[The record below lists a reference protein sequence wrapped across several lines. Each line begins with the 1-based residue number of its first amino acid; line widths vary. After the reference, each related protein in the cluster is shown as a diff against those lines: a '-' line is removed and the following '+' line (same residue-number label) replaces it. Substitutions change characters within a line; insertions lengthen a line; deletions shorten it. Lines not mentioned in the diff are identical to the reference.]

1 MAQPTRSPKLA
12 TSFVDPQTRCAGS
25 GCLRATHR
33 EQRAWNVACTSD
45 WFRTAK
51 RVHTQPHQAPTM
63 ERNRPRRLFNQLLAA
78 DSFSADTV
86 KRACL
91 KRHGIGRVYHVT
103 ETCLVLDAS
112 RGAFGSAPLRRRA
125 LAVRFAGLG
134 ITELSHSPLQGLSD
148 LLNNVA
154 DENVSVHAK
163 AGTKSSRLKL
173 ESIRSSCALISP
185 SPHLMCKH
193 LADRWRDVPRRA
205 VWNARRER
213 L

>member
-1 MAQPTRSPKLA
+1 MASTSCYEAQQPCGDVMAQPTRSPKLA
-12 TSFVDPQTRCAGS
+12 TNFVDTQARWAGS
-25 GCLRATHR
+25 GCLRAAHR
-33 EQRAWNVACTSD
+33 EQRAWNVACTSN

-86 KRACL
+86 ERACL

-112 RGAFGSAPLRRRA
+112 RAAFGSAPLWRRA
-125 LAVRFAGLG
+125 LAVRFAGLD
-134 ITELSHSPLQGLSD
+134 ITEMSHSPLQGLSD

-154 DENVSVHAK
+154 DENVACTRK
-163 AGTKSSRLKL
+163 P
-173 ESIRSSCALISP
+173 ERS
-185 SPHLMCKH
+185 HH
-193 LADRWRDVPRRA
+193 G
-205 VWNARRER
+205 
-213 L
+213 